1 MVSMCKMVT
10 ISKERLLELERKEK
24 LLKEIAEEDELSEKE
39 LRQIKK
45 AEETPLLSEKE
56 AFGSE

>member
-1 MVSMCKMVT
+1 MSEMVT

-24 LLKEIAEEDELSEKE
+24 LLKEIADEEELSEKE

-45 AEETPLLSEKE
+45 AEETSLLSEKE